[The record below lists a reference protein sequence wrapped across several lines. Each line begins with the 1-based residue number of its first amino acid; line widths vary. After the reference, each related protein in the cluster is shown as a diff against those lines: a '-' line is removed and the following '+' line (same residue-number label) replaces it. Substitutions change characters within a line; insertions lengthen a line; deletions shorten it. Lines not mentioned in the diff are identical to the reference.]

1 VANLKNKGEMVS
13 PMIYENLK
21 WMTVKE
27 AATYL
32 RRTEGAMKNLIY
44 RGKVRVRK
52 WAGRVYVNR
61 GELDSSIESGLL

>member
-1 VANLKNKGEMVS
+1 MANLKNKGGIVS
-13 PMIYENLK
+13 PMIIENLK

-32 RRTEGAMKNLIY
+32 RRSEGAMKNLIY

>member
-1 VANLKNKGEMVS
+1 MANLTLKGEDIS
-13 PMIYENLK
+13 PMIFDNLK

-27 AATYL
+27 AAIYL

-61 GELDSSIESGLL
+61 QELDSSIESGLL

>member
-1 VANLKNKGEMVS
+1 MADLIHEGDIKS
-13 PMIYENLK
+13 PMFFDNLK

-27 AATYL
+27 AAIYL

-61 GELDSSIESGLL
+61 QELDSSIESGLL